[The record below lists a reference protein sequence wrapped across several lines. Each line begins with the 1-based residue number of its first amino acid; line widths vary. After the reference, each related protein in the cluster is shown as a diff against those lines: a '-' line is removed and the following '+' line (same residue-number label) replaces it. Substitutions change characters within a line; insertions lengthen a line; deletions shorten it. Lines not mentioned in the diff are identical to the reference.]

1 MLKNNF
7 YNQVKAAG
15 DYNVSVEEFIQSLG
29 RLIDKK
35 GLFKVNMNDSELQ
48 IGQVSTLI
56 KLIPPY

>member
-35 GLFKVNMNDSELQ
+35 GLFKVNMNEDNFRL
-48 IGQVSTLI
+48 G
-56 KLIPPY
+56 KFPPL